1 MGISKKQNLKVGGK
15 GSYHCNK
22 YPLIPLSTV
31 IIYATYQH
39 GKCGDCVGNLYE
51 PREGDTGTHHR

>member
-1 MGISKKQNLKVGGK
+1 MGGK